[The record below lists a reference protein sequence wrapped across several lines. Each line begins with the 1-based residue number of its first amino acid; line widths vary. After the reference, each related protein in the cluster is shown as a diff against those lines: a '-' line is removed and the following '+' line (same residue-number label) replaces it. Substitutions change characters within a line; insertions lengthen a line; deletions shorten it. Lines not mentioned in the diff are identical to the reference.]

1 MNNFIKKLKNQ
12 LAQPLPGFE
21 AQVKMA
27 SFRKRLGNFSYE
39 APENPKRE
47 AAVMCLLF
55 PKNDQWHIAL
65 MERAAHEKDKHSGQI
80 SFPGGRYEEDD
91 PTYEYAAL
99 RETEEEIGV
108 PMKDMTV
115 IGKLT
120 QLYIPISDFLV
131 HPFVAYCKETPE
143 FELAPDEVELLLEP
157 SVKHLLNPDT
167 IKQKTFKSPN
177 GWELKDVSHYD
188 VEGKIVWG
196 ATSMIMSEFLAVVE
210 NIRQD

>member
-1 MNNFIKKLKNQ
+1 MNDFIKKLKDQ
-12 LAQPLPGFE
+12 LAQPLPGVE
-21 AQVKMA
+21 AQDKMA
-27 SFRKRLGNFSYE
+27 SFRRKLGKLNYE
-39 APENPKRE
+39 IPKNPKKE

-55 PKNDQWHIAL
+55 PKNDQWHVAL
-65 MERAAHEKDKHSGQI
+65 MERVAHEKDKHSGQV
-80 SFPGGRYEEDD
+80 SFPGGRYEEEDA
-91 PTYEYAAL
+91 TYEYAAL

-120 QLYIPISDFLV
+120 QLYIPVSDYLV
-131 HPFVAYCKETPE
+131 HPFVGYCKKTPK
-143 FELAPDEVELLLEP
+143 FKLAPNEVELLLEP
-157 SVKHLLNPDT
+157 SIKHLLKPET
-167 IKQKTFKSPN
+167 IKQKTFHSPH

-210 NIRQD
+210 NMTK